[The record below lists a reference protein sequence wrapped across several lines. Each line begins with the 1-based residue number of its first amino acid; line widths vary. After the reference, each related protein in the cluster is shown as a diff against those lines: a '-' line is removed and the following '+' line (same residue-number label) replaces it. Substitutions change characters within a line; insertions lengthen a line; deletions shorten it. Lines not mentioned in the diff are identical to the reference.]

1 VTVFPPLT
9 AITNFSNNNSSWVL
23 RLAIANSPYLV
34 SGARP
39 VAKLGAQHYE
49 SIQATQNVI
58 YDAGTVQVV
67 TAK

>member
-1 VTVFPPLT
+1 
-9 AITNFSNNNSSWVL
+9 
-23 RLAIANSPYLV
+23 
-34 SGARP
+34 

-49 SIQATQNVI
+49 SIEATQNVI